1 MSKSLDKFS
10 ARYYKFKD
18 MPSVAALSLDGIK
31 LTKDVKD
38 FIKSHHMTIKAGSA
52 YFPKNK
58 KKRRMGAQFGTLE
71 KKKSV
76 RGY

>member
-1 MSKSLDKFS
+1 
-10 ARYYKFKD
+10 
-18 MPSVAALSLDGIK
+18 
-31 LTKDVKD
+31 
-38 FIKSHHMTIKAGSA
+38 MTIKAGSA